1 MVLFTLLHI
10 ILQLWNQK
18 RFGDFAPHARF
29 AKSDYKPV
37 KSTMDMRVPGEDVLR
52 KGSHWTAEEIM
63 GDFKAFVA
71 TAVHIADLL
80 PGSAL
85 TE

>member
-1 MVLFTLLHI
+1 M
-10 ILQLWNQK
+10 QLWNQK
-18 RFGDFAPHARF
+18 RFGDFAPHAHF
-29 AKSDYKPV
+29 AKSDYEAV
-37 KSTMDMRVPGEDVLR
+37 KSTKDMRVPGEDVLR
-52 KGSHWTAEEIM
+52 KGSHWTAEEM
-63 GDFKAFVA
+63 MRDFEEFVA